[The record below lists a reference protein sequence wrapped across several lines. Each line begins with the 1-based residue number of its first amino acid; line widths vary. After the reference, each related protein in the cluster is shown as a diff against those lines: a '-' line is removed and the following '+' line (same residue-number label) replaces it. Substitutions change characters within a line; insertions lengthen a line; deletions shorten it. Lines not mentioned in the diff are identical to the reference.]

1 MNGRRVGD
9 MKSELDRTFSTH
21 YAPDRGRRY
30 TPAQARRLLS
40 ILAARAGSHR
50 YARFR
55 PTLLYSGTK
64 AEAITGGAVVAIT
77 LGLTLPLAFLVIGV
91 GLDLIFGFLSRVPS
105 IPDIDLLGWTDPA
118 LHWLWSV
125 VSGVLLG
132 WHRALVAILPGDGR
146 LLGTDLD
153 WVLAIVLL
161 VLTVRAV
168 LFPLFVRQIRSQKAM
183 QALAPRV
190 KELQARHRGDQQALR
205 DAMMKLYQTEKVN
218 PLMGCL
224 PMFLQIP
231 IFLAVYH
238 VLFRL
243 NPELEG
249 VETTR
254 YGWTEA
260 EFHDASSATVFGVPI
275 VDSYEVNGTIVA
287 LIVVGVL
294 VTVGVVLTYMTSYLS
309 LSKTGFAT
317 EQSQHY
323 VQRVI
328 LYAAPIAAM
337 LAIFVVP
344 LGSVLYAITQQ
355 GFSLFQTRWVNR
367 KYPVTAI
374 ERVEGPNLAFGLTF
388 VFVFSAVIMVVLPY
402 GSSVLGDW
410 PLFAQSLVVAAAGI
424 AAIYGVR
431 EIVAS
436 RGGGLGPTR
445 ARQFMEDAAARGFLM
460 TRQDTY
466 EFRNRA
472 LWVALAAERG
482 VEVPPTPPGTAE
494 TARASSTDA
503 AEVVVDT
510 VITP

>member
-1 MNGRRVGD
+1 MSDTKG
-9 MKSELDRTFSTH
+9 ELDRLFSTH
-21 YAPDRGRRY
+21 YASDRGRRY
-30 TPAQARRLLS
+30 TPVQARRLLG
-40 ILAARAGSHR
+40 ILAERAGLRR

-64 AEAITGGAVVAIT
+64 AEAITGGAVVATT
-77 LGLTLPLAFLVIGV
+77 LGLTVPLMFLVIVV
-91 GLDLIFGFLSRVPS
+91 GLDLIFGLLSRLSGSPH
-105 IPDIDLLGWTDPA
+105 IDLLGWTDPA

-161 VLTVRAV
+161 VITVRAV

-183 QALAPRV
+183 QALEPKIKA
-190 KELQARHRGDQQALR
+190 LQTKYMGDPQSLR
-205 DAMMKLYQTEKVN
+205 EEMMKLYQTEKVN

-224 PMFLQIP
+224 PMFVQIP
-231 IFLAVYH
+231 VFLAVYH
-238 VLFRL
+238 VLIRL
-243 NPELEG
+243 NPGLKG

-254 YGWTEA
+254 YGWTEV
-260 EFHDASSATVFGVPI
+260 EFHDASSAKVFGVPI
-275 VDSYEVNGTIVA
+275 VDSYEVNGTVTA
-287 LIVVGVL
+287 LIIVGVL
-294 VTVGVVLTYMTSYLS
+294 VTTWVVLTYITSYLS

-317 EQSQHY
+317 ERSQHG

-328 LYAAPIAAM
+328 LYALPIGTM

-344 LGSVLYAITQQ
+344 LGSVLYSISQQ
-355 GFSLFQTRWVNR
+355 GFSLFQTRWVDR
-367 KYPVTAI
+367 KYPVTAV
-374 ERVEGPNLAFGLTF
+374 ERVEGPNLTFGLTF
-388 VFVFSAVIMVVLPY
+388 VFVFSAVVMVVLPY

-424 AAIYGVR
+424 AAMFGIR

-445 ARQFMEDAAARGFLM
+445 ARRFMEDAAARGFLM

-466 EFRNRA
+466 EFRSRA

-482 VEVPPTPPGTAE
+482 VQVPPTPPSMAQS
-494 TARASSTDA
+494 ARANSTDVAEA
-503 AEVVVDT
+503 AIDAVV
-510 VITP
+510 TP